1 MENDFL
7 RSVSKACGI
16 ESRKTQ
22 VEENRPRLSVNCQL
36 RRLLVPRSSYYY
48 KSQKKISKITSDERA
63 KDEIMDIFYGPPFY
77 ASSPFDRRIETA
89 WIQHQ
94 PQTQFA
100 VCAKALGLRTIYL
113 RVRISIL
120 PNPIRNTRSFRTSC
134 RA

>member
-22 VEENRPRLSVNCQL
+22 VEENHPRLSVNRQL
-36 RRLLVPRSSYYY
+36 RRLLVPQSSYYC
-48 KSQKKISKITSDERA
+48 KSQKKISKVASDERA
-63 KDEIMDIFYGPPFY
+63 QDEIMDIFYDTPFY
-77 ASSPFDRRIETA
+77 ASFPFNCRIKTA

-120 PNPIRNTRSFRTSC
+120 PNPIRNTRSFRTS
-134 RA
+134 